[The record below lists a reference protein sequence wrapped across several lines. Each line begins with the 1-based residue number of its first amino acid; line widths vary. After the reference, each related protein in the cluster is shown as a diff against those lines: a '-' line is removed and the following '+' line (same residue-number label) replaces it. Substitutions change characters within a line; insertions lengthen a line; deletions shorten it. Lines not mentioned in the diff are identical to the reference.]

1 MNMREKA
8 NFSVGR
14 VFDVLSEIFAGVN
27 KNRKHLVVKYAY
39 YKYVE
44 QTGPTEPQRDIEIN

>member
-1 MNMREKA
+1 MREKA

-14 VFDVLSEIFAGVN
+14 VFDVLSGIFAGVN

-44 QTGPTEPQRDIEIN
+44 QTGPTGPQRDIEIN